1 MSIAR
6 IGNCRRGHAAAP
18 GLPRRMR
25 SEGRERQMN
34 INAAQKRSAVSWLM
48 ELAEGRRGNMP

>member
-18 GLPRRMR
+18 GLPGGC
-25 SEGRERQMN
+25 EARERQMN
-34 INAAQKRSAVSWLM
+34 INAAQKRSAASWLM